1 MFAKELNGGKTL
13 RKSWIGVRKFFTP
26 KHNSRNLLWGGS
38 AH

>member
-13 RKSWIGVRKFFTP
+13 RKSWIGVKKFFTP
-26 KHNSRNLLWGGS
+26 KHNSRNFLWGGS